1 MSEKDAG
8 DDWNDA
14 HVIRKVV
21 SRQQAVPAE
30 LMTAAQRGATSS
42 KPDTDLDLDDVA
54 ATSPKAKAE
63 LEALRSENA
72 RMQEESQILRYLLAM
87 SHEGKKHRIYGD
99 DGELQCP
106 TCWVDF
112 VRDSA
117 QDIKR
122 KIEEA
127 GMRELHRAIE
137 AWDWPPKKVDLEN

>member
-1 MSEKDAG
+1 MDS
-8 DDWNDA
+8 
-14 HVIRKVV
+14 
-21 SRQQAVPAE
+21 
-30 LMTAAQRGATSS
+30 
-42 KPDTDLDLDDVA
+42 
-54 ATSPKAKAE
+54 
-63 LEALRSENA
+63 LRAENA
-72 RMQEESQILRYLLAM
+72 RLQEESRILRYLLAM